1 LVEHATVGAQPSLD
15 LSKGRSLTV
24 QAVRDPCQLRRL
36 NVQAFCDSRHRRRM
50 VLEAIEDRLVASGQL
65 LLYVGEVRERSD
77 EGGVSPVETLQR
89 VCNSIGGGVGGSINV
104 GFEVAEVSLCSALEG
119 FMASI
124 QGCL

>member
-1 LVEHATVGAQPSLD
+1 VGAQPSLD

-36 NVQAFCDSRHRRRM
+36 IVQAVRDSRQRRRM
-50 VLEAIEDRLVASGQL
+50 VVEAIEDRLVGSGQL
-65 LLYVGEVRERSD
+65 LLYVG

-89 VCNSIGGGVGGSINV
+89 LCNSIGGDVGASVNI

-124 QGCL
+124 QVCLQS